1 MKFIFA
7 KKLGFCSGVRRAI
20 FLAQSTL
27 TKENRKTTGASRVY
41 TLGPL
46 IHNPQEVERLEE
58 LGIEAI
64 SDLSQIKRGT
74 LIVPSHGLPESVL
87 RKMERKGLVL
97 IDATCPF
104 VKRAQLLAR
113 RLSEK
118 GYHVVIMG
126 HKTHPEV
133 VSLISF
139 ACGKAS
145 IVRTPQDVE
154 KVRTNKKIGLI
165 SQTTQPVENFQKIA
179 RRLRAKAEDCKIYDT
194 ICRETSERQS
204 EARDLARKS
213 DIMIVI
219 GGKNSA
225 NTAVLYR
232 ICKKLT
238 CAYHVESAEELT
250 PDWFLKKEKVGI
262 TAGTSTPNWVI
273 RNVVKSLRRIKLHS
287 A

>member
-1 MKFIFA
+1 
-7 KKLGFCSGVRRAI
+7 
-20 FLAQSTL
+20 LAQNTL
-27 TKENRKTTGASRVY
+27 TKENRKSTGANGVY

-58 LGIEAI
+58 LGIKTI
-64 SDLSQIKRGT
+64 SDLSQIERGT

-87 RKMERKGLVL
+87 RKMEKMGLGL
-97 IDATCPF
+97 IDATCPI

-118 GYHVVIMG
+118 GYHVVIVG
-126 HKTHPEV
+126 QKTHPEV

-139 ACGKAS
+139 ANGKAS
-145 IVRTPQDVE
+145 IVRTPRDVE

-165 SQTTQPVENFQKIA
+165 SQTTQSVENFQKIV
-179 RRLRAKAEDCKIYDT
+179 RRLGTKTKDYKIYDT
-194 ICRETSERQS
+194 ICRETSERQN

-213 DIMIVI
+213 DVMVVI

-225 NTAVLYR
+225 NTTVLYR

-273 RNVVKSLRRIKLHS
+273 RNVVKSLRRIKSHC